1 VSQRIPLSGI
11 GKLEKISQGGQGVV
25 YKAPSATTHFAK
37 SMVYKEYKGPTLAA
51 LDVKVLD
58 SLPEFLEALPYRDGA
73 RLISLAAWPC
83 RIVEDAGNA
92 TGFLMPSIPDAF
104 YIELWTNKSTPTRV
118 TAEFQHLLNDSQV
131 LAMRFRGSEP
141 TQRQRYEL
149 IQQVA
154 SALAFLHEHD
164 VCVGDIS
171 PKNILYVLKPAP
183 AVYFIDCDAMRV
195 RGTTLSP
202 QLETPGWEVP
212 PGEEKATIYSDRYK
226 LGLLALR
233 ILVGDQET
241 VDPARLPA
249 AVPTELRRVIA
260 ETLKGKANERPAFKA
275 WESALTPAIAIASN
289 QQSKVPNKPTTQ
301 TEPPPKHASVPPVA
315 TRASPPVATRARQ
328 SQWQQPAVPPL
339 RPAAPV
345 QQKKSTNAAPWLW
358 VVAGLICVATVGAVL
373 SNSKSRDSAD
383 ATGDR
388 GAASASE
395 LASTLMPA
403 PSGDGVAGQPQA
415 IGSGCSDYA
424 QMSGGALLS
433 DALANSPDLTTL
445 ANAFSGGLNPQTNFV
460 RELNGGQ
467 FTVFAPNNAAFAK
480 IDSATIDRLKQ
491 DAPLLNAVLSYH
503 IVPGQKDP
511 EEVVGRHRTVLGSD
525 LIVNGSG
532 DAMKVNAANVV
543 CGGIRTANAVI
554 YVIDFVLL
562 PPA

>member
-1 VSQRIPLSGI
+1 MSQRIPLSGI

-25 YKAPSATTHFAK
+25 YRAPSATTHFAK
-37 SMVYKEYKGPTLAA
+37 SMVYKEYKRPTLAA

-58 SLPEFLEALPYRDGA
+58 SLPEFLEALPYKDGA

-83 RIVEDAGNA
+83 RIVEDAGSA
-92 TGFLMPSIPDAF
+92 TGFLMPSIPDEF

-131 LAMRFRGSEP
+131 LAMRFRGSVP

-171 PKNILYVLKPAP
+171 PKNILYALSPAP

-195 RGTTLSP
+195 GGTTLSP
-202 QLETPGWEVP
+202 QVETPGWEVP
-212 PGEEKATIYSDRYK
+212 PGEEKATIYTDRYK

-260 ETLKGKANERPAFKA
+260 ETLQGKANDRPAFKA
-275 WESALTPAIAIASN
+275 WESALTPAIALASD
-289 QQSKVPNKPTTQ
+289 QQSEFPYKPTTQ
-301 TEPPPKHASVPPVA
+301 TEPPPQQSSVPLVA
-315 TRASPPVATRARQ
+315 TRAGQ
-328 SQWQQPAVPPL
+328 SQWHQAAAPPL
-339 RPAAPV
+339 RSASPV
-345 QQKKSTNAAPWLW
+345 QQKKGTNSAPWLW
-358 VVAGLICVATVGAVL
+358 GVAGLIGVAVVGAVL

-388 GAASASE
+388 SAASASE
-395 LASTLMPA
+395 LASTLVPA
-403 PSGDGVAGQPQA
+403 PSDDALAGQPQA
-415 IGSGCSDYA
+415 IGSGCADYA
-424 QMSGGALLS
+424 QMPGGALLS
-433 DALANSPDLTTL
+433 DALASSPDLTTL
-445 ANAFSGGLNPQTNFV
+445 ANALSGGLNPQTNFV
-460 RELNGGQ
+460 RELNNGQ

-480 IDSATIDRLKQ
+480 IDSATIDVLKR
-491 DAPLLNAVLSYH
+491 DAPLLNAVLTYH
-503 IVPGQKDP
+503 IVPGQKGP
-511 EEVVGRHRTVLGSD
+511 EEVVGRHPTVQGSD
-525 LIVNGSG
+525 LIVSGSG
-532 DAMKVNAANVV
+532 GAMKVNAANVV
-543 CGGIRTANAVI
+543 CGGIRTANAVV

>member
-1 VSQRIPLSGI
+1 VSQRIPLIRI

-25 YKAPSATTHFAK
+25 YRAPSATTHFAK
-37 SMVYKEYKGPTLAA
+37 SMVYKEYKRPTLAA

-58 SLPEFLEALPYRDGA
+58 SLPEFLEALPYKDGA

-92 TGFLMPSIPDAF
+92 TGFLMPSIPDEF

-131 LAMRFRGSEP
+131 LAMRFRGSVP

-171 PKNILYVLKPAP
+171 PKNILYALSPVP

-202 QLETPGWEVP
+202 QVETPGWEVP

-241 VDPARLPA
+241 VDLARLPA
-249 AVPTELRRVIA
+249 AVPTELRRVVA
-260 ETLKGKANERPAFKA
+260 ETLKGKVNERPDFKA
-275 WESALTPAIAIASN
+275 WESALTPAIAITSN
-289 QQSKVPNKPTTQ
+289 QQSKVPYKPPTQ
-301 TEPPPKHASVPPVA
+301 TEPPPQHSSV
-315 TRASPPVATRARQ
+315 PPVATRARQ
-328 SQWQQPAVPPL
+328 SQWQQAAPPPL
-339 RPAAPV
+339 QPATPV
-345 QQKKSTNAAPWLW
+345 QQKKSTSAAPWLW
-358 VVAGLICVATVGAVL
+358 VVAGLIGVAIVGALL
-373 SNSKSRDSAD
+373 SNPSSRDSAD

-388 GAASASE
+388 GAPSASG
-395 LASTLMPA
+395 LASTPMPA
-403 PSGDGVAGQPQA
+403 PSDDAVAGQPQA
-415 IGSGCSDYA
+415 IGSGCADYA
-424 QMSGGALLS
+424 QMSGGALLG

-445 ANAFSGGLNPQTNFV
+445 ANALSGGLNPQTNFV
-460 RELNGGQ
+460 RELNSGQ
-467 FTVFAPNNAAFAK
+467 FTVFAPSNAAFAK
-480 IDSATIDRLKQ
+480 IDSGTIDILKR
-491 DAPLLNAVLSYH
+491 DAPLLNAVLTYH
-503 IVPGQKDP
+503 IVPGQRDP
-511 EEVVGRHRTVLGSD
+511 EEVVGRHPTVQGSD
-525 LIVNGSG
+525 LIVSGSG

-554 YVIDFVLL
+554 YVIDFVLM
-562 PPA
+562 PPAS